1 MKFLKLA
8 AFVLGGVAA
17 LLAAVVLYVAITF
30 DAARVKGDL
39 KRVVLEQKQRTLD
52 IEGDVALSIYP
63 DLGLKLGRTSLSEHD
78 SGEPFAVVDNAHVS
92 VAVLPLLSG
101 TLVIDEIGV
110 DGANVNIV
118 RFKDG
123 SLNFDDLMSKDKE
136 DSTPVRFDIAG
147 VHLSR
152 SALTFRDEAS
162 GVSHAL
168 DGIELTVGKLAN
180 AARGKLDLAAHWT
193 SAQPV
198 ADGRLSLAATYDYD
212 LAAHRYALDALSAR
226 LEGSVFDLKDLRAA
240 LTTARLEAA
249 EGGKFGLRSLVLD
262 VHALRGVEALTLKLV
277 APAVQGEAGTVR
289 GDEIS
294 LAGRA
299 ESKDRVADVRLL
311 LKGVAGDVQAL
322 SAASLSLD
330 LDARQDT
337 TTLKATLATPVVL
350 RIDGP
355 AVELSA
361 LEGAF
366 DIAHPSLPMKAV
378 KLPVK
383 GSASADFGKQTA
395 AMNLDTRLDDSHM
408 QLKLAVAHFDPPALD
423 FDVDIDALNLDRY
436 LPPSAAKPAGNPD
449 DAPVDLSALRGINAN
464 GSVTIGQLQASGV
477 KMTNMR
483 LEVKAANGKV
493 EVSPYSASL
502 YRGAATGALSLS
514 ADGNRVALKQTLSDI
529 DIHPLIQDAAG
540 KDMLEGRGTV
550 LLDVVTSGATVGALK
565 KALDGSVSLRL
576 RDGAIR
582 GINLAKSLREAKASL
597 GGGAEAVHKASA
609 TEKTDFSELSA
620 SFLIEDG
627 IARNRDLSASSPF
640 LRLTGAGSINLVEA
654 SMDYL
659 ARVTLAATSKGQD
672 GKSVADL
679 KGVTL
684 PVRLYGPFASLDY
697 RIEVGDMLKD
707 GARAAIDGQ
716 SQKLQQKARD
726 KAGEKVGERLKGLL
740 LP

>member
-1 MKFLKLA
+1 MKFLKLS

-17 LLAAVVLYVAITF
+17 LLAAAVLYVAITF
-30 DAARVKGDL
+30 DAARVKGEL
-39 KRVVLEQKQRTLD
+39 KRVVSEQKQRTLD

-63 DLGLKLGRTSLSEHD
+63 DLGLKLGRTSLSEHG
-78 SGEPFAVVDNAHVS
+78 SGELFAVVDNAHVS

-123 SLNFDDLMSKDKE
+123 SLNFDDLMSKDKD
-136 DSTPVRFDIAG
+136 DSTPIRFDIAG

-193 SAQPV
+193 SAQPA

-212 LAAHRYALDALSAR
+212 LPAHRYALDALSAR
-226 LEGSVFDLKDLRAA
+226 LEGSALDLKDLRAS
-240 LTTARLEAA
+240 LTASRLEAA
-249 EGGKFGLRSLVLD
+249 GEGLFGLKGVVLD
-262 VHALRGVEALTLKLV
+262 VHALRAGEALTLKLL
-277 APAVQGEAGTVR
+277 APAMYAEAGELR

-294 LAGRA
+294 LAGRM
-299 ESKDRVADVRLL
+299 ESNVRVADVRLL
-311 LKGVAGDVQAL
+311 LKGMAGTLQAFKA
-322 SAASLSLD
+322 SSLSLD
-330 LDARQDT
+330 LDARQDAA
-337 TTLKATLATPVVL
+337 TLKATLATPVTL
-350 RIDGP
+350 RVDGP
-355 AVELSA
+355 AIELAA

-366 DIAHPSLPMKAV
+366 DIAHPSLPMKTV

-383 GSASADFGKQTA
+383 GAASADFGKQTA
-395 AMNLDTRLDDSHM
+395 AVNLDTRLDDSRM
-408 QLKLAVAHFDPPALD
+408 QLKLAVVRFDPLALD
-423 FDVDIDALNLDRY
+423 FDVDIDQLNLDRY

-464 GSVTIGQLQASGV
+464 GSVKIGQLQASGV

-502 YRGAATGALSLS
+502 YRGAATGALSLN
-514 ADGNRVALKQTLSDI
+514 ADGNRIALKQTLSDI
-529 DIHPLIQDAAG
+529 DIHPLIHDAAG

-550 LLDVVTSGATVGALK
+550 MLDVVTAGATVGAMK
-565 KALDGSVSLRL
+565 KALDGSASLHL

-597 GGGAEAVHKASA
+597 GGGTEAVQKASA

-620 SFLIEDG
+620 SFRIEDG
-627 IARNRDLSASSPF
+627 VARNKDLSASSPF
-640 LRLTGAGSINLVEA
+640 LRLAGAGSINLVDA
-654 SMDYL
+654 SMGYL

-672 GKSVADL
+672 GKGVADL
-679 KGVTL
+679 KGVTV
-684 PVRLYGPFASLDY
+684 PVKLYGPFASLDY
-697 RIEVGDMLKD
+697 RIEFGDMLKE

-716 SQKLQQKARD
+716 SQKLQQKAR
-726 KAGEKVGERLKGLL
+726 EKVGERLKGLL

>member
-30 DAARVKGDL
+30 DAARVKGEL
-39 KRVVLEQKQRTLD
+39 KRVVFEQKQRTLD

-63 DLGLKLGRTSLSEHD
+63 DLGLKLGRTSLSEHG
-78 SGEPFAVVDNAHVS
+78 SGETFAVVDNAHVS

-101 TLVIDEIGV
+101 ALVIDEIGV

-123 SLNFDDLMSKDKE
+123 SLNFDDLMSKDKD
-136 DSTPVRFDIAG
+136 DSTPIRFDIAG

-152 SALTFRDEAS
+152 SALTFRDESS

-193 SAQPV
+193 SAQPA
-198 ADGRLSLAATYDYD
+198 ADGRLLLAATYDYD
-212 LAAHRYALDALSAR
+212 LPTHRYALDALSAR
-226 LEGSVFDLKDLRAA
+226 LEGSALDLSDLRAS
-240 LTTARLEAA
+240 LTAARLEAA
-249 EGGKFGLRSLVLD
+249 GEGRFDVKDVVFD
-262 VHALRGVEALTLKLV
+262 VHALRAGEVLTLKLV
-277 APAVQGEAGTVR
+277 APAVRGEAGKVN

-294 LAGRA
+294 LAGRI
-299 ESKDRVADVRLL
+299 ESKARAADVRLL
-311 LKGVAGDVQAL
+311 LKGLAGDVQAL
-322 SAASLSLD
+322 GAASLSLD
-330 LDARQDT
+330 VEARQDAA
-337 TTLKATLATPVVL
+337 TLKATLATPVTL
-350 RIDGP
+350 RFDGP
-355 AVELSA
+355 AGDLSA
-361 LEGAF
+361 VDGAF
-366 DIAHPSLPMKAV
+366 DIAHPSLPMKTV

-383 GSASADFGKQTA
+383 GSVSADFGKQTA
-395 AMNLDTRLDDSHM
+395 AMNLDSRLDDSHM
-408 QLKLAVAHFDPPALD
+408 RLKLAVARFDPPALD
-423 FDVDIDALNLDRY
+423 FDVDIDQLNLDRY
-436 LPPSAAKPAGNPD
+436 LPPSTAKPAGNAD
-449 DAPVDLSALRGINAN
+449 EAPVDLSALRGINAN
-464 GSVTIGQLQASGV
+464 GSVKIGQLQASGV

-502 YRGAATGALSLS
+502 YRGAATGALSLN
-514 ADGNRVALKQTLSDI
+514 ADGNRIALKQTLSDI
-529 DIHPLIQDAAG
+529 DIHPLIHDAAG

-550 LLDVVTSGATVGALK
+550 MLDVVTAGATVGALK
-565 KALDGSVSLRL
+565 RALDGSASLHL

-597 GGGAEAVHKASA
+597 GGSTEAVQKASA

-620 SFLIEDG
+620 SFRIEDG
-627 IARNRDLSASSPF
+627 IARNKDLTASSPF
-640 LRLTGAGSINLVEA
+640 LRLAGAGSINLVES

-679 KGVTL
+679 KGITV
-684 PVRLYGPFASLDY
+684 PVRLYGPFVSLDY
-697 RIEVGDMLKD
+697 RIEFGDMLKE

-716 SQKLQQKARD
+716 SQKLQQKAR
-726 KAGEKVGERLKGLL
+726 EKVGEKIKGLL